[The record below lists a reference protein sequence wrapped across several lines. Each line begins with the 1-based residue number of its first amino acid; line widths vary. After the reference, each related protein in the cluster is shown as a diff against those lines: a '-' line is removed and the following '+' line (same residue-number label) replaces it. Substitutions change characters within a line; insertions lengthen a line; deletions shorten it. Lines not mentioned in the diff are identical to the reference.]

1 MKNLELL
8 STQRDVN
15 NLNLNKVEKKPINK
29 INRTNLEKITIA
41 VATAVAVAGI
51 TYGAYSLDKNTKQ
64 AIANEII
71 ASELGYPQITPRPA
85 PSDPRRVIENSISDS
100 SIVKPEVTPCPT
112 PTETSN
118 LG

>member
-8 STQRDVN
+8 STQRGVN
-15 NLNLNKVEKKPINK
+15 NLNLNKVEKKSINK

-85 PSDPRRVIENSISDS
+85 PSDPRITIENLIPDS
-100 SIVKPEVTPCPT
+100 SIINPEVTPCPT
-112 PTETSN
+112 PTDPNE
-118 LG
+118 LD